1 MIMPR
6 LTRMKNIFAKV
17 FILQVERWIK
27 TLGYCLDCFALL
39 SREETVAM
47 SALQLP
53 RKPDN
58 IITLLD
64 YN

>member
-27 TLGYCLDCFALL
+27 TLGYCLDCFTLL
-39 SREETVAM
+39 SRDETVAM
-47 SALQLP
+47 SAPQLL
-53 RKPDN
+53 RNPDD
-58 IITLLD
+58 IITQLD